1 MIQFLYS
8 HPFLI
13 GLISFVIGLI
23 SMPLVVEIA
32 RKKHFV
38 VRPNK
43 RTCHSGE
50 IPNIGGVNICFS
62 FLLTFML
69 FELNS
74 LQESQY
80 LLIGVFVI
88 VIVGLVDDI
97 LVLSP
102 LSKLIGEI
110 FAGVVLIGFAD
121 IRISHLHGLF
131 GVTEMGILTSYGI
144 SFFLLLAIINALN
157 LIDGV
162 DGLAS
167 GLGILYCASFATYFL
182 LTGET
187 AWAILGICL
196 IGSLAVFFIYNVFGK
211 KQKIFLGDSG
221 SLLLGYVMTA
231 FVFRVME
238 MNAYHLVPDSLHMNA
253 TPMVALAI
261 LTIPMFDMARVS
273 LTRILH
279 GTSPFQA
286 DRNHIH
292 HLLLQTGLNH
302 LQTTC
307 VLLSM
312 SLVFIGLAIV
322 GRNWNMWLLL
332 GINATIFTLFVICI
346 KLRIK
351 HQTAIDNDKH

>member
-131 GVTEMGILTSYGI
+131 GVTEMGILASYGI

-167 GLGILYCASFATYFL
+167 GAYC
-182 LTGET
+182 
-187 AWAILGICL
+187 I
-196 IGSLAVFFIYNVFGK
+196 
-211 KQKIFLGDSG
+211 
-221 SLLLGYVMTA
+221 
-231 FVFRVME
+231 
-238 MNAYHLVPDSLHMNA
+238 
-253 TPMVALAI
+253 ALR
-261 LTIPMFDMARVS
+261 LPHTF
-273 LTRILH
+273 
-279 GTSPFQA
+279 
-286 DRNHIH
+286 
-292 HLLLQTGLNH
+292 
-302 LQTTC
+302 C
-307 VLLSM
+307 
-312 SLVFIGLAIV
+312 
-322 GRNWNMWLLL
+322 
-332 GINATIFTLFVICI
+332 
-346 KLRIK
+346 
-351 HQTAIDNDKH
+351 